1 MKMRKSDDGRD
12 ERFKSLYQKYYRRM
26 VKYYVH
32 AFRLEQEDAEE
43 LTHDAFLRFYE
54 AMDEYR
60 GEAEWAFF
68 ESIARNLGI
77 NRIRSRDTIK
87 RKMEYVDLE
96 HPKAVAAGHAA
107 QQHDALERKMM
118 HDAIAALAPSQRQAI
133 QLWLDGFKYDEIA
146 RVLRT
151 TPEGVRSRLRDA
163 RRLLRARLGDDVT
176 FPEEEE

>member
-43 LTHDAFLRFYE
+43 LAQDAFVRFYR
-54 AMDEYR
+54 AMDDYR

-68 ESIARNLGI
+68 ESIARNVGI
-77 NRIRSRDTIK
+77 NRIRAGHTLR
-87 RKMEYVDLE
+87 RNVEYVPLE
-96 HPKAVAAGHAA
+96 HSAAVVAGHPA
-107 QQHDALERKMM
+107 QQHDALEKKMM
-118 HDAIAALAPSQRQAI
+118 HDAIAELAPSQRQAV

-146 RVLRT
+146 LALRT
-151 TPEGVRSRLRDA
+151 TAEGVRSRLRDA
-163 RRLLRARLGDDVT
+163 RRLLRARLGDAVT
-176 FPEEEE
+176 FPEDEE